1 MTDRE
6 MVRLESGSV
15 VALRMYDLGRA
26 IDVEALASRA
36 GDDVER
42 PQFPA
47 SQGGGLRYTR
57 APVEMTLDDVEVPL
71 ADGRV
76 FADTTLRI
84 FDFGVGVVA
93 LRVLVG
99 GLDWERFA
107 ERVEEIGGALAGSND
122 PWREVE
128 ERVRRTLQPARLR
141 LEGDAIARHVFVIAR
156 RFGAPLPVDDLL
168 DEEYAAAIVSREWR
182 PLTATARADLL
193 RGAYTAGDALV
204 VTGEERTFIVEPVAG
219 TGVPD
224 AIEAALAQRAFYDV
238 ARALAGGPSAN
249 GAGTRYASSDARVRP
264 VPLRR
269 GLRGK
274 AAGARVRLAYADMVV
289 SADRSG
295 RLAAIY
301 ATARDRFRVGEA
313 EASADRRLASLVQGG
328 RGGRPS
334 LVPLVIVGLIAAV
347 ATALIFLA
355 LG

>member
-1 MTDRE
+1 MTDTE
-6 MVRLESGSV
+6 TVRLESGSV

-26 IDVEALASRA
+26 IDVDALAEAA
-36 GDDVER
+36 GGEVER

-47 SQGGGLRYTR
+47 SQNGGLRYTR
-57 APVEMTLDDVEVPL
+57 APVEMALDDVEVPL

-76 FADTTLRI
+76 YADTTLRI
-84 FDFGVGVVA
+84 FDFGIAVVA

-99 GLDWERFA
+99 GLDWDRFS
-107 ERVEEIGGALAGSND
+107 ERVEEIGGALADSND

-156 RFGAPLPVDDLL
+156 RFAVPLPVDELL
-168 DEEYAAAIVSREWR
+168 DEEYAASIVSREWR
-182 PLTATARADLL
+182 PLTVTARADLL
-193 RGAYTAGDALV
+193 RGAYTSGDALV
-204 VTGEERTFIVEPVAG
+204 VTGEERTFIVEPIAG

-224 AIEAALAQRAFYDV
+224 AVEAALAQRAFYDL
-238 ARALAGGPSAN
+238 ARAIVGVGSQNGGSAKF
-249 GAGTRYASSDARVRP
+249 ASADARARP
-264 VPLRR
+264 VRLPRDVR
-269 GLRGK
+269 GR
-274 AAGARVRLAYADMVV
+274 AARARVRLTHADTLV

-313 EASADRRLASLVQGG
+313 ESSADRRLASATDGG
-328 RGGRPS
+328 RGGRPP
-334 LVPLVIVGLIAAV
+334 LTTLVIVAVIAAV
-347 ATALIFLA
+347 VTALIFLA